1 MQINEQTKD
10 EEIVILTRENNK
22 EYFAFLIDRYEAKI
36 KAYINRLTN
45 PTDKEELNDLTQQ
58 VFIKTYT
65 NLHSFEI
72 DKKFSSWIYRIAHNL
87 AINWL
92 KTKKANISIDRSEV
106 LANTLAND
114 IDLKKEFL
122 DKELQKTITNA
133 VNQLPEKFKEPFIL
147 KYFEE
152 KSYNEISEIL
162 RKPKNTIG
170 TMINR
175 AKKQLKKELIQLYET
190 K

>member
-1 MQINEQTKD
+1 MKINEQTTD
-10 EEIVILTRENNK
+10 EKIVILTRENNK
-22 EYFAFLIDRYEAKI
+22 EFFAFLIDRYEAKI
-36 KAYINRLTN
+36 KAYINRITN
-45 PTDKEELNDLTQQ
+45 PADKEELNDMTQQ
-58 VFIKTYT
+58 VFIKVYT
-65 NLHSFEI
+65 SLNSFET

-87 AINWL
+87 AVNWL
-92 KTKKANISIDRSEV
+92 KAKKANISIDENEI

-122 DKELQKTITNA
+122 NKELKETVTNA
-133 VNQLPEKFKEPFIL
+133 INELPEKFKEPFIL

-152 KSYNEISEIL
+152 KSYDEISEIL

-175 AKKQLKKELIQLYET
+175 AKKQLKKELKKNY
-190 K
+190 

>member
-1 MQINEQTKD
+1 MRIDKQTKD
-10 EEIVILTRENNK
+10 EEIVILTRGNNK

-45 PTDKEELNDLTQQ
+45 PADKEELNDLTQQ

-65 NLHSFEI
+65 NLHSFET

-87 AINWL
+87 AVNWL
-92 KTKKANISIDRSEV
+92 KAKKANISINQNEA
-106 LANTLAND
+106 LANTLAAD

-122 DKELQKTITNA
+122 SKESKHEL
-133 VNQLPEKFKEPFIL
+133 NQAINKLPEKFKEPFVL

-152 KSYNEISEIL
+152 KSYDEISEIL

-170 TMINR
+170 VMIGR
-175 AKKQLKKELIQLYET
+175 AKKQLKKELSQFYET